1 MQFTLPL
8 ALFIALLVLQLI
20 PLPAA
25 VLQHV
30 SPSTYALYNLF
41 HPDWPNVRSTLS
53 LHPYAT
59 YMEFTKFLAYAGLF
73 CCTINILRSRR
84 RIRYVSL
91 AIVGV
96 ATGMALIGIVQ
107 HLAGMTAVYGWRDA
121 SYTNFFGPFLNR
133 NHFAAYQS
141 MAILLGLGLFL
152 APTAQTSP
160 VPSPLSLRVWLS
172 HPSTGQRL
180 LLLFALSVMTGA
192 LVLSLSR
199 GGVIGFLAGLAL
211 LLLLLRQHRAGNRT
225 RMLLA
230 LVVLAAMS
238 LWLGLTP
245 LLERF
250 MHNVHGGPTLT
261 WGERLSV
268 YQATWNITQDFPLFG
283 IGLEAFPVIFPR
295 YQPTDVRLHY
305 LQAHNDVLQ
314 LLAETGWIGFLSL
327 LGSLLSLITA
337 IVKRWRQRH
346 DPFVHAIVPA
356 GLAAF
361 CAIALQS
368 FVDFSLRIPANA
380 LLLTVIL
387 ALTFAC
393 ANLPRHGLRHGERQH
408 EV

>member
-1 MQFTLPL
+1 MT
-8 ALFIALLVLQLI
+8 LFIALLVLQLI

-25 VLQHV
+25 VLQRV
-30 SPSTYALYNLF
+30 SPSTYALYSRF

-59 YMEFTKFLAYAGLF
+59 YMEFTKCLAYAGLF
-73 CCTINILRSRR
+73 CCTLNILRSQR

-96 ATGMALIGIVQ
+96 AAGMALLGIVQ
-107 HLAGMTAVYGWRDA
+107 HLAGTTAVYGWRDA
-121 SYTNFFGPFLNR
+121 SYTTFFGPFLNR

-152 APTAQTSP
+152 APTAQSSSL
-160 VPSPLSLRVWLS
+160 PSPFSLRVWLS

-192 LVLSLSR
+192 LILSLSR
-199 GGVIGFLAGLAL
+199 GGVLGFLAGLTL
-211 LLLLLRQHRAGNRT
+211 FILLLRQHRAGNRT
-225 RMLLA
+225 RMMLA
-230 LVVLAAMS
+230 LAVLAAMS

-250 MHNVHGGPTLT
+250 MHSAHGGPAVT

-268 YQATWNITQDFPLFG
+268 YKATWNIAQDFPLFG

-295 YQPTDVRLHY
+295 YQPADVRLHY

-314 LLAETGWIGFLSL
+314 LLAETGWIGLLSLMGSL
-327 LGSLLSLITA
+327 LGLITA

-346 DPFVHAIVPA
+346 DPFVHVIVPA

-368 FVDFSLRIPANA
+368 LVDFSLRIPANA
-380 LLLTVIL
+380 LLMTVIL

-393 ANLPRHGLRHGERQH
+393 AHLPRHGEIQRAA
-408 EV
+408 